1 MNENYQDKLYEEM
14 SVLMLKFKAIDN
26 YKKHLLNK
34 KRLNE
39 SHLKRIFPQFSVKG
53 DGPQPPQGV
62 LKV

>member
-34 KRLNE
+34 K
-39 SHLKRIFPQFSVKG
+39 IV
-53 DGPQPPQGV
+53 V
-62 LKV
+62 